1 MMSIPERNKDLQI
14 ERLIKDS
21 VITLEKRG
29 KTTFPTTMLVHGL
42 GQIGYIEWEH
52 TDPIKS
58 LENMTKIPNEQFLND
73 TLTQS
78 KIIEASMIPYIAP
91 FP

>member
-42 GQIGYIEWEH
+42 G
-52 TDPIKS
+52 
-58 LENMTKIPNEQFLND
+58 
-73 TLTQS
+73 
-78 KIIEASMIPYIAP
+78 
-91 FP
+91 